1 MSTVHEH
8 TRELTAQTTA
18 ATAGMFESRSLA
30 RSLTLSFRYKLHFLT
45 ISLQCIKTTTK
56 MLLGAVY
63 VHMAM
68 KITDDLSHQME
79 VGTP

>member
-30 RSLTLSFRYKLHFLT
+30 RSNFIFPLQIKFSYYQLT
-45 ISLQCIKTTTK
+45 
-56 MLLGAVY
+56 VY
-63 VHMAM
+63 
-68 KITDDLSHQME
+68 
-79 VGTP
+79 

>member
-63 VHMAM
+63 V
-68 KITDDLSHQME
+68 QYGYE
-79 VGTP
+79 NN